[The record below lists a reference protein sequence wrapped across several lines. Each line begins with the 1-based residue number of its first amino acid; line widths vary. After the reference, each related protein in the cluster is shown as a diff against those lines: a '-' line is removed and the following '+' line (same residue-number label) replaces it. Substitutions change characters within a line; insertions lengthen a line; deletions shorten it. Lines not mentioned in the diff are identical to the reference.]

1 MQLFEVNNKRTIKSF
16 HQLPFRIY
24 KNTNVWVPHLLQDI
38 EPIFNKSKNKQLRH
52 GEVIRW
58 ILLDDNAV
66 VIGRVAAFVNRKM
79 KSGKIAVG
87 GMGFFE
93 CTEDKKAAFLLF
105 DACKNWLKERDC
117 QAMDGPINFGEKDKF
132 WGLLVEGFDNPSVYA
147 NNYNP
152 AYYQSFFEDYGFKT
166 YYNQHVSMRAVTAPL
181 QEKYKI
187 RAERIAEDKEYTFE
201 HIRKKNKLK
210 YAEDFRIVY
219 NKAWGN
225 SFRNFRKMKQ
235 KQAVSII
242 NKMSP
247 IMDEKII
254 WFAYYKED
262 PIAFSIFLP
271 ELNEIFKYINGN
283 FNFFGKIKFW
293 LLLKFCPPKNVH
305 GVVFGVTPD
314 FQKKGVEGALIQQI
328 SNQFLKSKKYA
339 NIIMTW
345 VGDFNPKMLKLIEG
359 LGATDY
365 QKLKTYRLLFD
376 KNANFERYPI
386 HS

>member
-1 MQLFEVNNKRTIKSF
+1 MQLFEVNNKRTIKNF